1 MIRFASSLFLVGL
14 IAAPAVALGQGAPC
28 VCHQGAQE
36 ICNGCDD
43 NCNGVIDEA
52 CIPMQRP
59 LAVAVP
65 VGQPVAQP
73 YAQPVPPP
81 VAVPSGSIEVT
92 VAPPPMRAE
101 QQSPMPG
108 PGHVWVGGYWNW
120 NGSQYAWTPGQWQAP
135 PQQGQVWEAPQWRQY
150 GDRWRFGRGGWR
162 ARIGGMGGM
171 PPQEMPIQQPQPY
184 IGQPQGPIEVTVA
197 PPPMRAEQQTPMPGP
212 GYMWVAGYWNWN
224 GSQYAWTPG
233 QWQAPPQQGQVWE
246 APQWRQYGD
255 RWRFGRGGWRAR
267 MANDQGMMQPQPPV
281 PVVQVPQVQ
290 IAPPVAQDV
299 MMAPPRMRFERRPPP
314 PGPGYVW
321 IGGYWGWN
329 GSQHAWTA
337 GQWQAPPQQGQ
348 TWSAPQWQHRGRGWR
363 FRQGGWNG
371 GGH

>member
-162 ARIGGMGGM
+162 AR
-171 PPQEMPIQQPQPY
+171 
-184 IGQPQGPIEVTVA
+184 
-197 PPPMRAEQQTPMPGP
+197 
-212 GYMWVAGYWNWN
+212 
-224 GSQYAWTPG
+224 
-233 QWQAPPQQGQVWE
+233 
-246 APQWRQYGD
+246 
-255 RWRFGRGGWRAR
+255 